1 VRDTWRIVHVP
12 SVNDEKAWSVPIRAG
27 LAAKAHRT
35 TGHAAE
41 MAFFA
46 VLTLVPSTVAVGSA
60 LGLSEGLL
68 GTGTVAKAE
77 NASVEAVR
85 TLMGP
90 ELADRVIAP
99 FVHAQLAQPDGGVAV
114 VGLLIAW
121 WLSSHLFMSTAH
133 ALDHA
138 YHVQHGRTTVVQ
150 RFIALA
156 FALVSVGIVA
166 ASVELMVTG
175 PLGDPEGGLAR
186 RLGLSDEYAL
196 AWSLVRWPLLLAM
209 VVAFLACLYRYSP
222 NVEHGWRDCV
232 PGAVVGALLWIVAA
246 VAFRLTAG
254 MRDSFGVTSGDP
266 DVELIGQAV
275 NAVVATV
282 LWAYLASIAILVG
295 GEFNVAWRTR
305 QQHARDL
312 SGVVPGGHVPAAAQP
327 KFTREGRDRAGAGD
341 EPVVL
346 APRERQRDVDLG

>member
-1 VRDTWRIVHVP
+1 VHVP
-12 SVNDEKAWSVPIRAG
+12 DIKMSDDKAWSVPIRAG

-60 LGLSEGLL
+60 LGLSEGVI
-68 GTGTVAKAE
+68 GSGTVAKAE
-77 NASVEAVR
+77 DASVEAVS

-90 ELADRVIAP
+90 ELADKVIAP
-99 FVHAQLAQPDGGVAV
+99 FVHAQLAQPRGGVALI
-114 VGLLIAW
+114 GLLIAW

-138 YHVQHGRTTVVQ
+138 YHVEHGRTTVVQ

-156 FALVSVGIVA
+156 FALVSVGVVA
-166 ASVELMVTG
+166 ASVELMVSG
-175 PLGDPEGGLAR
+175 PLGNPEGGLAR
-186 RLGLSDEYAL
+186 RLGLSDAYAL
-196 AWSLVRWPLLLAM
+196 AWSLLRWPLLLLM
-209 VVAFLACLYRYSP
+209 VVVFLVFLYRYSP
-222 NVEHGWRDCV
+222 NVRHSCRDCL
-232 PGAVVGALLWIVAA
+232 PGALFGAALWIIAA
-246 VAFRLTAG
+246 AMFRLTAG
-254 MRDSFGVTSGDP
+254 VRDSFGVSSGDA

-282 LWAYLASIAILVG
+282 IWAYLASIAILLG
-295 GEFNVAWRTR
+295 GEFNVAWRKRASR
-305 QQHARDL
+305 QEDARDQL
-312 SGVVPGGHVPAAAQP
+312 GVVPGGHVPAPAQP
-327 KFTREGRDRAGAGD
+327 KFAREGGNAAGPGD

-346 APRERQRDVDLG
+346 GPRERERDVDLR